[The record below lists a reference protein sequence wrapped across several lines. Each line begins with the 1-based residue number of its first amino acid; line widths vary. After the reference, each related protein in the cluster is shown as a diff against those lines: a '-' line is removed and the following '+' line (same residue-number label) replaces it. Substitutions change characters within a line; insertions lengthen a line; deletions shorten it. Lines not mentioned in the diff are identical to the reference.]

1 MKTEETKICH
11 CGKEFILTRQDKK
24 HCSIECARLYYNTH
38 SVNPN
43 KICIICNG
51 PISLNKRTGKMCY
64 KCENNKYKNYKQE
77 RIAKEAKVKVIK
89 TTLNVKKYKPRVFE
103 FNEKTAVD
111 WIEMVIARNEM
122 VSINELFVDLI
133 DIYYV
138 TGHNDDYDHYTP
150 RVQMQYMWKQCLN
163 WYLKNKN
170 K

>member
-1 MKTEETKICH
+1 MKTGETKICH

-77 RIAKEAKVKVIK
+77 RIAKEAKV
-89 TTLNVKKYKPRVFE
+89 
-103 FNEKTAVD
+103 
-111 WIEMVIARNEM
+111 
-122 VSINELFVDLI
+122 
-133 DIYYV
+133 
-138 TGHNDDYDHYTP
+138 
-150 RVQMQYMWKQCLN
+150 
-163 WYLKNKN
+163 
-170 K
+170 